1 LLEVQEYQMKSGA
14 EPRTSLIVRG
24 AGLFDR
30 VDYRL
35 IETPEEKDS
44 IYLMRYRAYLHGGL
58 ILSSDSQRVSD
69 SYDEA
74 PNAWTFGIY
83 VDGELCSSLRLH
95 VLTSEWR
102 MSYATELFGDVLHP
116 RLDQGEVFVDPAR
129 FVADPE
135 KAQRFPEL
143 PYLTLRLAYLACE
156 YFNADTGLALVRAEH
171 QAFYRRI
178 FLHETIAEP
187 RAFPNV
193 TKKVAHGVRFPGPPG
208 TGDGPFPDHALQR
221 FRAADAVPARSSCL
235 PEFRYLHVRA
245 CLDRSEFLKPPDRNW
260 PEIADRR
267 QGFCQILRANR
278 LLAAAP
284 GPANRGLRPYPAC
297 LHRRATFTNH

>member
-1 LLEVQEYQMKSGA
+1 MKSGA
-14 EPRTSLIVRG
+14 EPRTSFSVRG
-24 AGLFDR
+24 SRLFDR
-30 VDYRL
+30 IDYRL
-35 IETPEEKDS
+35 IETAEEKDRL
-44 IYLMRYRAYLHGGL
+44 YLMRYRAYLHGGL
-58 ILSSDSQRVSD
+58 ILPSESRRVSD
-69 SYDEA
+69 RYDDA

-116 RLDQGEVFVDPAR
+116 RLDRGEVFIDPAR

-143 PYLTLRLAYLACE
+143 PYLSLRLAYLACE

-187 RAFPNV
+187 RAFP
-193 TKKVAHGVRFPGPPG
+193 KKVALMASGFRTLREQVLTRFPIM
-208 TGDGPFPDHALQR
+208 
-221 FRAADAVPARSSCL
+221 RSSAFERRML
-235 PEFRYLHVRA
+235 FQRDRHSFRDNVISA
-245 CLDRSEFLKPPDRNW
+245 FE
-260 PEIADRR
+260 
-267 QGFCQILRANR
+267 
-278 LLAAAP
+278 
-284 GPANRGLRPYPAC
+284 PASIVPSS
-297 LHRRATFTNH
+297 